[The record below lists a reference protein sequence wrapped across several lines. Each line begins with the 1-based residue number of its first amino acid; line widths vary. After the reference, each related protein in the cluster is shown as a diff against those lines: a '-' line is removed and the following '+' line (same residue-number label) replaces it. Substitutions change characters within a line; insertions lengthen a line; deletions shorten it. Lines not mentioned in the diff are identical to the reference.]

1 MNGIRPFV
9 GIGLLLISG
18 LTFSVCILMAMMA
31 LKNGIDLN
39 TSNVARYFVAA
50 MMLFIYHKINKQ
62 SVITPKKELFTAL
75 ALGITVFMMGIG
87 YLGATRYIPV
97 SLAVLIFYTGPF
109 SFLSLQDSRKKNP
122 LP

>member
-1 MNGIRPFV
+1 MDGIRPFV

-18 LTFSVCILMAMMA
+18 LAFSVCILMAMMA

-62 SVITPKKELFTAL
+62 SVITPKKENTEA
-75 ALGITVFMMGIG
+75 
-87 YLGATRYIPV
+87 
-97 SLAVLIFYTGPF
+97 
-109 SFLSLQDSRKKNP
+109 
-122 LP
+122 